1 MPVNAALTAMERI
14 GNLCPNAT
22 GPEGRH
28 NSTQLARDAKG
39 FGVEGQSGGCARTL
53 LIAGLHRCTASS
65 PCSGAGKEGV
75 AAEGKRIGIGTSS
88 LMFMRM
94 DNPDETLKQIN
105 KSGFPFQLRIQQEI
119 RASHSEH
126 GWELA
131 SREHPWRDPNSE
143 ASGFIDLTLHH
154 TKYPGDRLVIEC
166 KRVKTGDSR
175 QLQWIFLLPD
185 EGGKPT
191 SQASCF
197 EVGGGFK
204 QLLGTTRW
212 IEQRLWDNV
221 RASPNS
227 LESEFCIL
235 STDDSKRQPILE
247 ALCAGVLESVEGL
260 AQEEV
265 RIQQSQNSD
274 RFLRFIFPVIV
285 TNASLTVCQFNS
297 SDVKITDGTL
307 NVDAIKLDRVPF
319 IRFRKS
325 LATQF
330 PNGKFVALEDAH
342 RARERSVYIVN
353 AEGLLEFLKGWEVQ
367 GTSREFAIYEFAKKH
382 DLWP

>member
-1 MPVNAALTAMERI
+1 
-14 GNLCPNAT
+14 
-22 GPEGRH
+22 
-28 NSTQLARDAKG
+28 
-39 FGVEGQSGGCARTL
+39 
-53 LIAGLHRCTASS
+53 
-65 PCSGAGKEGV
+65 
-75 AAEGKRIGIGTSS
+75 
-88 LMFMRM
+88 MFMRM
-94 DNPDETLKQIN
+94 DHQDETLKQIN

-143 ASGFIDLTLHH
+143 SSGFIDLTLHH
-154 TKYPGDRLVIEC
+154 TKYLDDRLVIEC
-166 KRVKTGDSR
+166 KRVRTDDSR

-185 EGGKPT
+185 EGWRPT

-204 QLLGTTRW
+204 QLVGTTKW
-212 IEQRLWDNV
+212 IERRLWGNV
-221 RASPNS
+221 RVSPDS

-247 ALCAGVLESVEGL
+247 ALCGDVLESVEGL

-265 RIQQSQNSD
+265 RIEQSQSSD
-274 RFLRFIFPVIV
+274 GFLRFIFPVIV
-285 TNASLTVCQFNS
+285 TNASLTACHFNS
-297 SDVKITDGTL
+297 GDVEITDGTL
-307 NVDAIKLDRVPF
+307 NAKAIKLNRVPF

-330 PNGKFVALEDAH
+330 PDGKFVALKDAH

-353 AEGLLEFLKGWEVQ
+353 AEGLLEFLKGWAVQ
-367 GTSREFAIYEFAKKH
+367 GAPREFAIDEFAKKH
-382 DLWP
+382 DFWR